1 MDIHDIQQ
9 CPILTAQCLGVLC
22 AFSMQDGCAIVIN
35 AVSAESLTL
44 KLQELIVNI
53 QRKQK
58 VSAQELV
65 DLIAQTK

>member
-44 KLQELIVNI
+44 KVQELIVEFQGMKEVLN
-53 QRKQK
+53 RLENR
-58 VSAQELV
+58 ANNLR
-65 DLIAQTK
+65 